1 MEEEFGNFQNH
12 SISKFESMLKTNSFL
27 FFDSNEYEEI
37 IVYYIEI
44 GNIFLAKKAI
54 SLALKQYPDST
65 ILSLLHIEVLLLN
78 NEVVKAEQIALKI
91 YEIDPLN
98 PEILIQ
104 KAKIYSKKKNHIK
117 AIELLEEIKENSD
130 LYYDALSLIGK
141 EYLFIDDFENAK
153 NIFIKC
159 LKQDDFD
166 YSVLNNILYC
176 FDSIGD
182 SKSTIKYLNSF
193 LETNPYSEIA
203 WHQLGKQYV
212 KDKMY
217 EEALSAFDF
226 AIISD
231 DSFVGAYIEMAKI
244 LEKLNRINEAIEKY
258 EISIGINQPT
268 TFALYR
274 IGRCHYKLGNND
286 LALSYFIQTIEE
298 DPIHD
303 KAWMSIAIIYYNK
316 NDFNESKNN
325 LLKALE
331 IDSDKIKYWELYA
344 KINVKIDN
352 FEEVE
357 LAIKEILSLGKLD
370 VNTLTFLTQT
380 LIKIPKNESLI
391 KGLLKSINLFPKSAE
406 NEINYLLSAIYFKI
420 LDNEN
425 AISHLKKAYF
435 YNPAKYNYFKKLFPV
450 IPKLHVFKNMLTI

>member
-44 GNIFLAKKAI
+44 GNVFLAKKAI
-54 SLALKQYPDST
+54 SLASKQYPDSI

-91 YEIDPLN
+91 YETDPLN

-166 YSVLNNILYC
+166 YSILNNILFC

-203 WHQLGKQYV
+203 WHQLGKEYV
-212 KDKMY
+212 KDKRY

-380 LIKIPKNESLI
+380 LIKIPENESLI

>member
-1 MEEEFGNFQNH
+1 
-12 SISKFESMLKTNSFL
+12 MLKTNSFL

-54 SLALKQYPDST
+54 SLASKQYPDST

-203 WHQLGKQYV
+203 WHQLGKEYV
-212 KDKMY
+212 KDKRY

>member
-54 SLALKQYPDST
+54 SLASKQYPDST

-153 NIFIKC
+153 NIFMKC

>member
-1 MEEEFGNFQNH
+1 
-12 SISKFESMLKTNSFL
+12 MLKTNSFL

-54 SLALKQYPDST
+54 SLASKQYPDSI

-203 WHQLGKQYV
+203 WHQLGKEYV
-212 KDKMY
+212 KDKRY

-380 LIKIPKNESLI
+380 LIKIPENESLI

-435 YNPAKYNYFKKLFPV
+435 YNPANYNYFKELFPV

>member
-65 ILSLLHIEVLLLN
+65 ILSLLYIEVLLLN

-153 NIFIKC
+153 NIFMKC

-203 WHQLGKQYV
+203 WHQLGKEYV
-212 KDKMY
+212 KDKRY

-352 FEEVE
+352 FEEAE

>member
-1 MEEEFGNFQNH
+1 
-12 SISKFESMLKTNSFL
+12 MLKTNSFL

-91 YEIDPLN
+91 YEIEPLN

-212 KDKMY
+212 KDKRY

-380 LIKIPKNESLI
+380 LIKIPENESLI

-435 YNPAKYNYFKKLFPV
+435 YNPANYNYFKELFPV

>member
-54 SLALKQYPDST
+54 SLASKQYPDST

-153 NIFIKC
+153 NIFMKC

-380 LIKIPKNESLI
+380 LIKIPENESLI

>member
-54 SLALKQYPDST
+54 SLASKQYPDST

-203 WHQLGKQYV
+203 WHQLGKEYV
-212 KDKMY
+212 KDKRY

>member
-1 MEEEFGNFQNH
+1 
-12 SISKFESMLKTNSFL
+12 MLKTNSFL

-54 SLALKQYPDST
+54 SLASKQYPDST

-153 NIFIKC
+153 NIFMKC

-203 WHQLGKQYV
+203 WHQLGKEYV
-212 KDKMY
+212 KDKRY

>member
-27 FFDSNEYEEI
+27 FFDSNELEEI
-37 IVYYIEI
+37 ILYYIEI
-44 GNIFLAKKAI
+44 GNLFLAKKAI
-54 SLALKQYPDST
+54 SLASKQYPDST

-78 NEVVKAEQIALKI
+78 NEVVKAEQIVLKI

-166 YSVLNNILYC
+166 YSILNNILYC

-212 KDKMY
+212 KDKRY

-344 KINVKIDN
+344 KINVKIKN
-352 FEEVE
+352 IEEVE

-435 YNPAKYNYFKKLFPV
+435 YNPAKYNYFKKLFPL

>member
-54 SLALKQYPDST
+54 SLASKQYPDSI

-130 LYYDALSLIGK
+130 LYFDALSLIGK

-153 NIFIKC
+153 NIFVKC

-212 KDKMY
+212 KDKRY

-244 LEKLNRINEAIEKY
+244 LEKLNRINEAIQKY

>member
-1 MEEEFGNFQNH
+1 
-12 SISKFESMLKTNSFL
+12 MLKTNSFL

-54 SLALKQYPDST
+54 SLASKQYPDST

-153 NIFIKC
+153 NIFMKC

-203 WHQLGKQYV
+203 WHQLGKEYV
-212 KDKMY
+212 KDKRY

-380 LIKIPKNESLI
+380 LIKIPENESLI

>member
-1 MEEEFGNFQNH
+1 
-12 SISKFESMLKTNSFL
+12 MLKTNSFL

-54 SLALKQYPDST
+54 SLASKQYPDST

-153 NIFIKC
+153 NIFMKC

-203 WHQLGKQYV
+203 WHQLGKEYV
-212 KDKMY
+212 KDKRY

-258 EISIGINQPT
+258 ELSIGINQPT

-352 FEEVE
+352 FEEAE

>member
-54 SLALKQYPDST
+54 SLASKQYPDST

-153 NIFIKC
+153 NIFMKC

-203 WHQLGKQYV
+203 WHQLGKEYV
-212 KDKMY
+212 KDKRY

-380 LIKIPKNESLI
+380 LIKIPENESLI

>member
-153 NIFIKC
+153 NIFMKC

-203 WHQLGKQYV
+203 WHQLGKEYV
-212 KDKMY
+212 KDKRY

-352 FEEVE
+352 FEEAE

>member
-1 MEEEFGNFQNH
+1 MKEEFDDFDNH

-37 IVYYIEI
+37 IIYYIET

-54 SLALKQYPDST
+54 SLALKQYQDST
-65 ILSLLHIEVLLLN
+65 ILSLLLIEVLLMN
-78 NEVVKAEQIALKI
+78 NEIKKAEKIAFKI

-98 PEILIQ
+98 PDVLIQ
-104 KAKIYSKKKNHIK
+104 KAKICSKQKDHLK
-117 AIELLEEIKENSD
+117 AIKLLKEIKKGSET
-130 LYYDALSLIGK
+130 YYDALLLIGK
-141 EYLFIDDFENAK
+141 EYLFIDDFQNAK
-153 NIFIKC
+153 KIFIEC
-159 LKQDDFD
+159 LNNDFD
-166 YSVLNNILYC
+166 YSILNNILYC

-182 SKSTIKYLNSF
+182 SESTINYLNDF
-193 LETNPYSEIA
+193 LEANPYCEIA

-217 EEALSAFDF
+217 DEALSAFDF

-258 EISIGINQPT
+258 KISIGLNQPT
-268 TFALYR
+268 AFALFR
-274 IGRCHYKLGNND
+274 IGKCHFKLGNYD
-286 LALSYFIQTIEE
+286 LAHSYFIKTIEE

-303 KAWMSIAIIYYNK
+303 KAWMSIAVYHYNK
-316 NDFNESKNN
+316 KEFEKSKNN

-331 IDSDKIKYWELYA
+331 INSDKIKYWELYI
-344 KINVKIDN
+344 KINIKLKLYED
-352 FEEVE
+352 VE

-370 VNTLTFLTQT
+370 LNTLTFLTQT
-380 LIKIPKNESLI
+380 LIHMPYNENLY
-391 KGLLKSINLFPKSAE
+391 KGLLKSINFFPKSAE
-406 NEINYLLSAIYFKI
+406 NEINYLLYVIYFK
-420 LDNEN
+420 LFDQKN

-435 YNPAKYNYFKKLFPV
+435 YSPGKYDYFKDLFPL
-450 IPKLHVFKNMLTI
+450 IPKLHVFKNMHTL